1 MILSC
6 QNISKA
12 FDGKEIIKDANFHI
26 EDYEK
31 AAIVGINGAGK
42 TTLLNM
48 ITGKVTPDDG
58 MVALSKGK
66 TLGYLEQHPILNSDN
81 TIYDELMSV
90 KAYLVDLE
98 KQIRNAEKEMQ
109 HKDGEEL
116 EQLMNTPPA
125 RKVVLA
131 LACDPLDNHEIAFGV
146 ARFALHLFS
155 QRCVRRWGR
164 YCPRLHVARRR
175 HFGASPLRQRSLFR
189 RKIAHPSAYAGA
201 WPGSEYLHSGPCTRL
216 CGVCTIPPLSES
228 PAPRLMHLVRPRY

>member
-1 MILSC
+1 MGSSYSAIELRPLLAEREGFEPPIPVRVCMISSHVHSTGLCHLSVE
-6 QNISKA
+6 NK
-12 FDGKEIIKDANFHI
+12 NVRYHI
-26 EDYEK
+26 
-31 AAIVGINGAGK
+31 
-42 TTLLNM
+42 
-48 ITGKVTPDDG
+48 
-58 MVALSKGK
+58 ALSASRRFFVWRF
-66 TLGYLEQHPILNSDN
+66 PIFSRIVKLCSAC
-81 TIYDELMSV
+81 ESV
-90 KAYLVDLE
+90 VSTDPTVL
-98 KQIRNAEKEMQ
+98 
-109 HKDGEEL
+109 
-116 EQLMNTPPA
+116 PA

-201 WPGSEYLHSGPCTRL
+201 WPGSEYLHSRPCTRL
-216 CGVCTIPPLSES
+216 CGVCTIPPLSGS

>member
-1 MILSC
+1 MTLTRKFRQSATSKSSIRENTTIHYVC
-6 QNISKA
+6 Q
-12 FDGKEIIKDANFHI
+12 
-26 EDYEK
+26 
-31 AAIVGINGAGK
+31 AIVANWSLPIFSRTVGPCSACPESVG
-42 TTLLNM
+42 TTDPTVL
-48 ITGKVTPDDG
+48 
-58 MVALSKGK
+58 
-66 TLGYLEQHPILNSDN
+66 
-81 TIYDELMSV
+81 
-90 KAYLVDLE
+90 
-98 KQIRNAEKEMQ
+98 
-109 HKDGEEL
+109 
-116 EQLMNTPPA
+116 PA

-201 WPGSEYLHSGPCTRL
+201 WPGSEYLHSRPCTRL
-216 CGVCTIPPLSES
+216 CGVCTIPPLSGS

>member
-1 MILSC
+1 MGIIPLSLYVI
-6 QNISKA
+6 NLLPPWSLPIFSRT
-12 FDGKEIIKDANFHI
+12 
-26 EDYEK
+26 
-31 AAIVGINGAGK
+31 VGPCCACPESVG
-42 TTLLNM
+42 TTDPTVL
-48 ITGKVTPDDG
+48 
-58 MVALSKGK
+58 
-66 TLGYLEQHPILNSDN
+66 
-81 TIYDELMSV
+81 
-90 KAYLVDLE
+90 
-98 KQIRNAEKEMQ
+98 
-109 HKDGEEL
+109 
-116 EQLMNTPPA
+116 PA

-201 WPGSEYLHSGPCTRL
+201 WPGSEYLHSRPCTRL
-216 CGVCTIPPLSES
+216 CGVCTIPPLSGS